1 MSGLFGSPPQIFDF
15 PCNERVRMMLRLECL
30 GQRLHDLLALP
41 SAAAHEA
48 WLGCH
53 FELYDLLSTR
63 SDVKN
68 ELLQELERQRQ
79 TLGRFEGKPGVA
91 ADRLARVLNELTQ
104 TYNQLSDVPMR
115 LGAHL
120 PEYEFLNA
128 LKGRTGIPAGSCS
141 FDLPALHVWLKRP
154 VEDRIALM
162 SSWLAH
168 VLPIIKASNL
178 GLGYLRDGSE
188 PQDFVASNG
197 AFEMSPGGRQA
208 KLIRIQVQD
217 VRELTCEV
225 SANKYVVAVRFRQLN
240 GQLGLSPIEGDLGFQ
255 MALCDL

>member
-91 ADRLARVLNELTQ
+91 PDRLARVLNELTQ

-168 VLPIIKASNL
+168 V
-178 GLGYLRDGSE
+178 
-188 PQDFVASNG
+188 
-197 AFEMSPGGRQA
+197 
-208 KLIRIQVQD
+208 
-217 VRELTCEV
+217 
-225 SANKYVVAVRFRQLN
+225 
-240 GQLGLSPIEGDLGFQ
+240 
-255 MALCDL
+255 